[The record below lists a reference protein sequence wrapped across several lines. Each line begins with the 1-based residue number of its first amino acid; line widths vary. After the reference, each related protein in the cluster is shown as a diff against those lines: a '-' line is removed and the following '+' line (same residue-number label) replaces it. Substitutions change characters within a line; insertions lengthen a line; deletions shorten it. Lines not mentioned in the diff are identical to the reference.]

1 MTFQLKLN
9 LNFPIKDSSLIK
21 IVSASYFG
29 LWTKNIP
36 KNKKLF
42 LGIKSG
48 AKGSEV
54 ELFLERCRI
63 ILNPTVLKT

>member
-1 MTFQLKLN
+1 LFLE
-9 LNFPIKDSSLIK
+9 
-21 IVSASYFG
+21 
-29 LWTKNIP
+29 KNIP

-54 ELFLERCRI
+54 ELFWGGFRI
-63 ILNPTVLKT
+63 ILN